1 MGVLSGLEPKA
12 VFGFFEE
19 LCAIPRASHH
29 LDSVSEYLIAFAQ
42 RRGLR
47 YRRDEADNVII
58 WKDAAP
64 GYENTPTIMLQGH
77 KDMLIEKDRTCTRD
91 TERLG
96 LDVFVDG
103 DEIGAFGTTLG
114 GDDSIGVAMMLAALD
129 DDQLPHGPMECLFTS
144 DRETGMGMQGVRAL
158 DVSDLKAKYMI
169 NLDSLEERVFTVS
182 CSGSIR
188 VVSSLPVRRESF
200 DGRVCALM
208 VDGLVGGHSGED
220 IHRGRA
226 NANHLMGRALLAI
239 MERTELRLL
248 TVSGGAKD
256 NTIPRDAAALI
267 SVADPEAAKAAAREL
282 VEVLA
287 NEYRA
292 TESRIRVRLFPT
304 RSSFVPMDDDST
316 RRAAAFLFCA
326 PNGVQQMSAEVTD
339 LVQTSLNYAMVYTE
353 DDKVV
358 SRFMIRSSVNSQ
370 ADEIARQVM
379 ALTRVL
385 GGEAQIP
392 SAYSAWQYRP
402 QSQLRD
408 VMIDAFHTVY
418 GGEPRI
424 AALHT
429 GLECGVLSGKIED
442 LDCISIGPDVVAVH
456 SPRERVRIAS
466 TWRTWALLR
475 ETLRRLK

>member
-12 VFGFFEE
+12 VFEFFED
-19 LCAIPRASHH
+19 LCALPHGTH
-29 LDSVSEYLIAFAQ
+29 QTGPVSDYLVDFAR

-47 YRRDEADNVII
+47 YRRDEVNNVVI

-64 GYENTPTIMLQGH
+64 GYEDAPTLMLQGH
-77 KDMLIEKDRTCTRD
+77 MDMLVDKEHSCARD
-91 TERLG
+91 TEKEG
-96 LDVFVDG
+96 LEIFVAG
-103 DEIGAFGTTLG
+103 DEIGAHGTTLG
-114 GDDSIGVAMMLAALD
+114 ADDCIGVAMALAVLD
-129 DDQLPHGPMECLFTS
+129 DDHLRHGPLECVFTV
-144 DRETGMGMQGVRAL
+144 DEEMGMQGVRAL

-182 CSGSIR
+182 CAGSTR
-188 VVSSLPVRRESF
+188 VVSTLPVQREPF

-226 NANHLMGRALLAI
+226 NANRLMGRALTAL

-267 SVADPEAAKAAAREL
+267 AVKDLEAAKAAAKEL
-282 VEVLA
+282 AATLE

-292 TESRIRVRLFPT
+292 AENRIRVRLFPT
-304 RSSFVPMDDDST
+304 RSHFMPMDEEST

-326 PNGVQQMSAEVTD
+326 PNGVQMMSAEVPG

-353 DDKVV
+353 DDRVV
-358 SRFMIRSSVNSQ
+358 SRFMIRSSINSQ
-370 ADEIARQVM
+370 AEDTARRVM
-379 ALTRVL
+379 ALTRAL
-385 GGEAQIP
+385 GGEATVP
-392 SAYSAWQYRP
+392 SSYSAWQYRP
-402 QSQLRD
+402 DSHLRE
-408 VMIDAFHTVY
+408 VMTDAFMTVY
-418 GGEPRI
+418 GMEPRI
-424 AALHT
+424 AAQHAS
-429 GLECGVLSGKIED
+429 LECGIFSGKIPE
-442 LDCISIGPDVVAVH
+442 LDCISIGPDVVNVH
-456 SPRERVRIAS
+456 TPRERLRIAS
-466 TWRTWALLR
+466 TWRTWAFLR